1 MIKFCLLIQDEI
13 TLEEAKEREDITISF
28 RQLNKFTFA
37 SGTIIFMFFGLV
49 TESYS
54 AGTEIKML
62 VLKEKYYSLRLNSS
76 DNISGI
82 PDDET
87 LLNSVLTAEAIERGE
102 LLDYSLSENKVQDKI
117 PSIFKSQPVK

>member
-28 RQLNKFTFA
+28 RQLKKFTFA

-62 VLKEKYYSLRLNSS
+62 VTVNS
-76 DNISGI
+76 III
-82 PDDET
+82 P
-87 LLNSVLTAEAIERGE
+87 LLWL
-102 LLDYSLSENKVQDKI
+102 
-117 PSIFKSQPVK
+117 